1 VNTNRPL
8 LISLILS
15 GALAVLGFAT
25 FMVGIVIEFLSP
37 RAEPAPGFS
46 QNMGVALAGL
56 ALAGVMAAVLFSL
69 IATLIARQ
77 GRERGAP
84 YMDAYRLL
92 ESLRFRE
99 AIPLLEKLVA
109 SGKGDSDVLMLLTS
123 AYGYAGQFANAQ
135 ATADRAV
142 RLYPDDP
149 RSYVT
154 LATGY
159 KLQGAY
165 DEAAAAL
172 GAALAHD
179 PEQPSLWAE
188 LGFVLRFAGDES
200 GAVEAFRH
208 ATNQPLP
215 AMYGVRVNY
224 HLSQAFTAQGAV
236 QEAVKAASRM
246 MSARDGLTVWRS
258 VLPAMAGTSY
268 GTALRYELTDIE
280 KALADADAGNLG

>member
-1 VNTNRPL
+1 MNENRGL
-8 LISLILS
+8 VAALITS
-15 GALAVLGFAT
+15 GVFAILGFVT
-25 FMVGIVIEFLSP
+25 FVVGIIIEFFSP
-37 RAEPAPGFS
+37 RVEPAAGFS
-46 QNMGVALAGL
+46 VNIGVALAGL
-56 ALAGVMAAVLFSL
+56 AVSGIMATVLFTL
-69 IATLIARQ
+69 IATLIARRA
-77 GRERGAP
+77 RERGAL

-99 AIPLLEKLVA
+99 AIPHLEKLVA
-109 SGKGDSDVLMLLTS
+109 AGKGDSDVLMLLTS
-123 AYGYAGQFANAQ
+123 AYGYAGQFAKAQ

-142 RLYPDDP
+142 QLYPDDP

-172 GAALAHD
+172 RAALARD
-179 PEQPSLWAE
+179 SQQPSLWAE
-188 LGFVLRFAGDES
+188 LGFVLRFAGDET
-200 GAVEAFRH
+200 GALDAFRRAAAH
-208 ATNQPLP
+208 PLP

-224 HLSQAFTAQGAV
+224 HLSQSLAAQGDV
-236 QEAVKAASRM
+236 QEAVKATARM
-246 MSARDGLTVWRS
+246 MSARDGLGVWRS
-258 VLPAMAGTSY
+258 VLPVMGGTTY

>member
-1 VNTNRPL
+1 MKNNRGL
-8 LISLILS
+8 VVALITS
-15 GALAVLGFAT
+15 GVFAILGFVT
-25 FMVGIVIEFLSP
+25 FVVGIIAEFFSP
-37 RAEPAPGFS
+37 RVEPAPGFS
-46 QNMGVALAGL
+46 ANIGIALAGL
-56 ALAGVMAAVLFSL
+56 AVSGTMATVLFSL

-77 GRERGAP
+77 ARERGAP

-99 AIPLLEKLVA
+99 AIPLLENLVA
-109 SGKGDSDVLMLLTS
+109 QGKGDNDVLMLLTS

-135 ATADRAV
+135 ATADRAIQ
-142 RLYPDDP
+142 LYPDDP

-172 GAALAHD
+172 SAALARD
-179 PEQPSLWAE
+179 PHQPSLWAE
-188 LGFVLRFAGDES
+188 LGFVLRFAGNET
-200 GAVEAFRH
+200 GALDAFRH
-208 ATNQPLP
+208 AADSPLP

-224 HLSQAFTAQGAV
+224 HLSQAFTAQGLI

-246 MSARDGLTVWRS
+246 MSARDGLSVWRS
-258 VLPAMAGTSY
+258 VLPAMSGTSY

-280 KALADADAGNLG
+280 KALAEADAGNLG

>member
-1 VNTNRPL
+1 MSRNRL
-8 LISLILS
+8 LVVSVILS
-15 GALAVLGFAT
+15 GALALLGFVT
-25 FMVGIVIEFLSP
+25 FVVCIIIEFFSP

-46 QNMGVALAGL
+46 SNIGVALAGL
-56 ALAGVMAAVLFSL
+56 ALSGVMSAVLFGL

-92 ESLRFRE
+92 ETLRFRE

-109 SGKGDSDVLMLLTS
+109 AGKGDSDVLMLLTS
-123 AYGYAGQFANAQ
+123 AYGYAGQFAKAQ

-142 RLYPDDP
+142 QLYPDDP

-172 GAALAHD
+172 RAALERD
-179 PEQPSLWAE
+179 PQQPSLWAE
-188 LGFVLRFAGDES
+188 LGFVQRFAGDEP
-200 GAVEAFRH
+200 GAVAAFQR
-208 ATNQPLP
+208 AADQPLP

-224 HLSQAFTAQGAV
+224 HLSQAFSEQGAI
-236 QEAVKAASRM
+236 QDAVKAASRM
-246 MSARDGLTVWRS
+246 MSARDGLMVWRS

-268 GTALRYELTDIE
+268 GTALRYELKDIE
-280 KALADADAGNLG
+280 KALAEADAGNLG

>member
-1 VNTNRPL
+1 MLNRR
-8 LISLILS
+8 LIL
-15 GALAVLGFAT
+15 ALIFSSIFVLIGFVTFVLGIIA
-25 FMVGIVIEFLSP
+25 EFFSP
-37 RAEPAPGFS
+37 RYEPAPGFS
-46 QNMGVALAGL
+46 TNIALALGGL
-56 ALAGVMAAVLFSL
+56 ALSGIMAIVLFSL
-69 IATLIARQ
+69 VAALIARQ
-77 GRERGAP
+77 ARERGAP

-142 RLYPDDP
+142 QLYPDDP

-165 DEAAAAL
+165 DEAATAL
-172 GAALAHD
+172 RTALSRDAD
-179 PEQPSLWAE
+179 QPSLWAE
-188 LGFVLRFAGDES
+188 LGFVLRFAGDEA
-200 GAVEAFRH
+200 GAIDAFRR
-208 ATNQPLP
+208 ASDKPLP

-224 HLSQAFTAQGAV
+224 HLSQAFSAQGMV
-236 QEAVKAASRM
+236 QEAVKAAARM
-246 MSARDGLTVWRS
+246 MSAREGLTVWRS
-258 VLPAMAGTSY
+258 VLPVMTGTSY
-268 GTALRYELTDIE
+268 GTALRYELKDIE
-280 KALADADAGNLG
+280 KALAEADAGNLG